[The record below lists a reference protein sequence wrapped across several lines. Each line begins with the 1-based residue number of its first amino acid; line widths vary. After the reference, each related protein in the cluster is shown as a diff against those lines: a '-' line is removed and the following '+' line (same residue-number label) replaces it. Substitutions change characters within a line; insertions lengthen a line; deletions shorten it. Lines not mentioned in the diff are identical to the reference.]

1 MVTALHQVVVRRAVL
16 AEAMEVVLGVAA
28 NAVRAASNPVKVEK
42 AAVAAK
48 KHHLAVSLL
57 AMQQHL
63 EALRKVEHLV
73 VSGRRTKAERVIV
86 RRLLYGKRK
95 SKVRLSGR

>member
-1 MVTALHQVVVRRAVL
+1 MVVRRVVL
-16 AEAMEVVLGVAA
+16 AEAMEVVLVAA
-28 NAVRAASNPVKVEK
+28 AIAVRAASNPVKVAK

-48 KHHLAVSLL
+48 KHHLVVSLL

-73 VSGRRTKAERVIV
+73 VSGRRTKAERVMV
-86 RRLLYGKRK
+86 RLLLYGRRK

>member
-1 MVTALHQVVVRRAVL
+1 MVVRSKVL
-16 AEAMEVVLGVAA
+16 AEAREVALAVAA
-28 NAVRAASNPVKVEK
+28 IAVKAASNPVKVAK

-48 KHHLAVSLL
+48 KRHLAESLL

-86 RRLLYGKRK
+86 QRLLYGRRK
-95 SKVRLSGR
+95 SKVRLLNR